1 MSKLQLRNF
10 LSLYMYQSQN
20 LIKTRKH
27 SNCNGFHL
35 FHSLCIVLLK
45 LFLLLCFSQIISQS
59 TKKNPNTGGKCID
72 VHS

>member
-10 LSLYMYQSQN
+10 LSLSMYQSQN

-27 SNCNGFHL
+27 PNCNGFHL

-45 LFLLLCFSQIISQS
+45 LFLLLCFS
-59 TKKNPNTGGKCID
+59 
-72 VHS
+72 